1 MRRTG
6 LVILSLV
13 VSLTGC
19 AGIAR
24 TEGASGP
31 LAWRVTDMGSVT
43 RNIGGQA
50 VETYDFTLVIK
61 NISDRTLAFT
71 RIERTVYEA
80 GGGQPGRS
88 AQEGRWELR
97 PGVERRFPMYSFMKC
112 TDSFGCLDR
121 GGAQPMWRLVFLGA
135 DDQQRPVESR
145 FEIILPPRSAPK
157 YTHVAAAAYKPAPPA
172 DLGPE
177 GSIVAT
183 AKPESPTTQV
193 TARAT
198 APTLTAE
205 VPAWRRGDEW
215 EFRWESPTNKG
226 VFVWTVDHEETVEG
240 ATAYVI
246 KVGTREIF
254 YRKSDIALIRETLD
268 GTLVLANTPP
278 RLRYAW
284 PLTVGKTWEQTL
296 SQERASPRNSEQRA
310 DIVTVEAE
318 ETVTVPAGTFQTL
331 KLVYRNKDTQAIL
344 YEEWYAPAVKHPVLF
359 RERLTSGGLRVREL
373 TSYSVQ

>member
-1 MRRTG
+1 MRWTG

-19 AGIAR
+19 AGFVR
-24 TEGASGP
+24 TEGTSGP
-31 LAWRVTDMGSVT
+31 IAWRATDMGSVT
-43 RNIGGQA
+43 RNIGGRA
-50 VETYDFTLVIK
+50 VDTYEFTLVVK
-61 NISDRTLAFT
+61 NISERTIAFT
-71 RIERTVYEA
+71 RIERLVYQA
-80 GGGQPGRS
+80 GGGQPGRGS
-88 AQEGRWELR
+88 QEGRWELR
-97 PGVERRFPMYSFMKC
+97 PGVERRFPLYTWSNC

-121 GGAQPMWRLVFLGA
+121 GGAQPIWRIGLLGT

-145 FEIILPPRSAPK
+145 FEIILPARTAPK
-157 YTHVAAAAYKPAPPA
+157 YTHVAAAAYNPAPPA
-172 DLGPE
+172 ELGPE
-177 GSIVAT
+177 GSIIAA
-183 AKPESPTTQV
+183 AKPESPATQV

-205 VPAWRRGDEW
+205 VPTWRRGDEW

-226 VFVWTVDHEETVEG
+226 VFVWSVDREETVEG
-240 ATAYVI
+240 APAYVI

-254 YRKSDIALIRETLD
+254 YRKADIALIRETVD
-268 GTLVLANTPP
+268 GALVLANTPP

-296 SQERASPRNSEQRA
+296 SQERASPRSSEQRA
-310 DIVTVEAE
+310 DVVTVEAE
-318 ETVTVPAGTFQTL
+318 ETVSVPAGTFQTL

-344 YEEWYAPAVKHPVLF
+344 YEEWYAPAVKHPVLL

-373 TSYSVQ
+373 TSFSVQ